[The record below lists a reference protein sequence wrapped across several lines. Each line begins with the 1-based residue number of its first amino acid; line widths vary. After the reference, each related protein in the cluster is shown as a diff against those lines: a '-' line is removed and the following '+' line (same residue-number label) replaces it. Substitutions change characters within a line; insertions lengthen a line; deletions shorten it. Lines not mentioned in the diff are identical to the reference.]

1 MERTLIIR
9 CDPHRHERRERRCAI
24 FLRSQ
29 SRAHA
34 TTLTRQTKARLSLT
48 RPSFAH
54 LDAARRFRLS
64 VAVDRPQ
71 QLLSSAEDGRG
82 GDTTATEVIRRAS
95 PTRRHKRVHG
105 QRGRGRERERERE
118 GGREGGRERERKKRW
133 GMEMERKDVL
143 TEREGEYTHTR
154 THTNK

>member
-105 QRGRGRERERERE
+105 QRGRGRERERER
-118 GGREGGRERERKKRW
+118 GRERGREREGEKKEMGNGDGEKRRIDRKR
-133 GMEMERKDVL
+133 RRVHAH
-143 TEREGEYTHTR
+143 THT
-154 THTNK
+154 HK